1 MKRAQIL
8 GSSCVLQSSFTIHL
22 NSTHSSLSSLIIPF
36 HYNEEKWNGMKEK
49 NEWNGSEWFIFNLM
63 KWKCD
68 HSTCNLIELNTTKNA
83 LYFTLFPLSFTF
95 SLPSSLI
102 FIVRWKTNEMRNGI
116 LFLYYE
122 FVSVSFFSLIKLNV
136 NEKNQEILIQNI
148 PTTIWFTSK

>member
-1 MKRAQIL
+1 MEKAQPQCCFLGFIL
-8 GSSCVLQSSFTIHL
+8 C
-22 NSTHSSLSSLIIPF
+22 LSSLPLTF
-36 HYNEEKWNGMKEK
+36 TSCDWKEK
-49 NEWNGSEWFIFNLM
+49 RREISEINAFFFVRASIKFTRSA
-63 KWKCD
+63 